1 MDDRGPD
8 MEMKARGTFEMTAAM
23 LISGTI
29 GWFVIL
35 SGRPVLEVVFWRCA
49 FGAIT
54 LLVVCVAMGLLRGT
68 LTLRLV
74 IIAAF
79 GGVAI
84 VTNWLLLFGSYT
96 RASISIATAVY
107 NTQPF
112 MLVGMGALF
121 FSERLTLRKIGWL
134 AMAFAG
140 TLLIVRAKP
149 DTGAMDA
156 TYLIGVLMA
165 LGAAFCWA
173 VSTIVTK
180 KLTGTPPHLIA
191 FIQVCVGIV
200 MLAPFV
206 NPAHLPSDGRTW
218 GVLVTVGV
226 VHTGL
231 TYILLYGAI
240 QKLPTHLTGSLSF
253 IYPIVAIGIDFL
265 AFGRRLHLAQ
275 VVGAVAIL
283 VAAAGMNLGWSLWR
297 SKAGSGDLQPVR

>member
-1 MDDRGPD
+1 MDA
-8 MEMKARGTFEMTAAM
+8 KVRGTVEMTAAM

-29 GWFVIL
+29 GWFVVL

-49 FGAIT
+49 FGAIA
-54 LLVVCVAMGLLRGT
+54 LLAICAALGLFRGA

-74 IIAAF
+74 GIAAF

-84 VTNWLLLFGSYT
+84 VINWLLLFGSFS

-121 FSERLTLRKIGWL
+121 FSERLTLRKVAWL
-134 AMAFAG
+134 VIAFTG
-140 TLLIVRAKP
+140 TLLIVQARP
-149 DTGAMDA
+149 ETGAMDA
-156 TYLIGVLMA
+156 TYLVGVLMA

-206 NPAHLPSDGRTW
+206 NPSHLPTDGRTW

-240 QKLPTHLTGSLSF
+240 QKLPTHLTASLSF

-275 VVGAVAIL
+275 VVGAAAIL
-283 VAAAGMNLGWSLWR
+283 VAAAGMNLGWSLW
-297 SKAGSGDLQPVR
+297 KPKTGSGDLQPVS